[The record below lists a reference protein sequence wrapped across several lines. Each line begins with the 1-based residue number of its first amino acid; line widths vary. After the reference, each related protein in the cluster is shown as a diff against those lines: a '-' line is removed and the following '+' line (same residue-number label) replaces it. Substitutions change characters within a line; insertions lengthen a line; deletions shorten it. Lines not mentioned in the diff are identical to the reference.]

1 MTRYFVVVPAA
12 GVGKRMGAAV
22 PKQYLPLAGKPVLQH
37 TLDSLFKVACL
48 EQVVVALAP
57 VDPYWPQL
65 AAAADPRIKVT
76 VGGKE
81 RADSVLQGLRALAG
95 IAQDLDWV
103 LVHDAARPCLRPQDV
118 ERLIEAVEEDPVGGI
133 LALPSVDTLKE
144 VEGNRIQTTVDR
156 HRIWRALTPQMF
168 RYRLLYDAMQAA
180 VTAQVKVTDEA
191 QAVEWAGF
199 KPKIVEGSPDNI
211 KITRSEDL
219 PLAEFLL
226 ERR

>member
-12 GVGKRMGAAV
+12 GIGKRMGTAV

-37 TLDSLFKVACL
+37 TLDSLLKVAFL

-118 ERLIEAVEEDPVGGI
+118 ERLIEAVGEDPVGGI

-144 VEGNRIQTTVDR
+144 VEGERIQTTVDR

-180 VTAQVKVTDEA
+180 ATAQVKVTDEA